1 MPESPKWPSW
11 PCWIIIIRACNASL
25 KGCEGSFTSALVETN
40 SHLQPSTCKKAHP
53 QPCPPYRLTIDE
65 WCRLTRCPKPSP
77 EAGGS
82 AFSWALLI
90 PTKID
95 KYIIIYIYH
104 WYQSSIAAN
113 ILRYLQC
120 STILLLGYGMVSH
133 GFSPSSS
140 MEAALSFDRSAASVA
155 AIWSKTPRP
164 VAGAIWSGRESR
176 NCRGTVLELP

>member
-40 SHLQPSTCKKAHP
+40 SHLQPSTCKKAQP

-95 KYIIIYIYH
+95 KYTIYHYIYIYYIYISLISILNSCKYLKISSVFNNSVVGV
-104 WYQSSIAAN
+104 WYGQPWLFAVLLHGSCFE
-113 ILRYLQC
+113 LR
-120 STILLLGYGMVSH
+120 
-133 GFSPSSS
+133 
-140 MEAALSFDRSAASVA
+140 
-155 AIWSKTPRP
+155 
-164 VAGAIWSGRESR
+164 
-176 NCRGTVLELP
+176 

>member
-95 KYIIIYIYH
+95 KYIIIYISLISILNSCKYLKISSVFNNSVVGV
-104 WYQSSIAAN
+104 WYGQPWLFAVLLHGSCFE
-113 ILRYLQC
+113 LR
-120 STILLLGYGMVSH
+120 
-133 GFSPSSS
+133 
-140 MEAALSFDRSAASVA
+140 
-155 AIWSKTPRP
+155 
-164 VAGAIWSGRESR
+164 
-176 NCRGTVLELP
+176 